1 MQPNFFLMLTA
12 IGITATTW
20 GIYGPILHWGQGEM
34 GSGRLRTFICVGIA
48 YFLVAIV
55 IPVLLMVLFKWESD
69 EKYFFTF
76 SGTMWSLIGG
86 ALGAIGA
93 LGIIMASTYSPY
105 KANTPLIVMPL
116 VFGLAPVV
124 NTLFQMTVNK
134 TWDQINPF
142 FAAGLILAAVGA
154 STVLIFAP
162 KPAKGHGA
170 PPKVEHTET
179 KPSAAKPVVEKSSA
193 EKTAIE
199 AVSDD
204 KPTGDGES
212 SK

>member
-1 MQPNFFLMLTA
+1 MQPSVLLMMAAVAL
-12 IGITATTW
+12 TATTW
-20 GIYGPILHWGQGEM
+20 GIYGPILHWGQSEM

-55 IPVLLMVLFKWESD
+55 MPILLMIFFKWEAE
-69 EKYFFTF
+69 EKYFFTPM
-76 SGTMWSLIGG
+76 GVVWSLLGG

-162 KPAKGHGA
+162 KPAKAHGA
-170 PPKVEHTET
+170 PPKSTPAET
-179 KPSAAKPVVEKSSA
+179 KPAETKPADAKPLVESKTE
-193 EKTAIE
+193 EKTSE
-199 AVSDD
+199 QSTTPE
-204 KPTGDGES
+204 PTKE
-212 SK
+212 